1 MTETTPITAAR
12 DALPLRVANL
22 PTRKATAFDLRPDQP
37 WMLAIAADL
46 GLSGLRKLSFKGQIS
61 AEGRS
66 DWRLSAQLG
75 ATVVQPCV
83 ITAEP
88 VTTRIDAPVLRRF
101 LAEMPEPQG
110 PESEIPE
117 DDSLEPLGAEI
128 DLGAVMGEA
137 LTLLLPDYPRA
148 PGAELGT
155 LADPQAAAMNPFAVL
170 KTLKAPPESES

>member
-1 MTETTPITAAR
+1 MTTTPITAR
-12 DALPLRVANL
+12 SDAQPLRVAAL
-22 PTRKATAFDLRPDQP
+22 STRKATAFDLRPDQA

-46 GLSGLRKLSFKGQIS
+46 GLSGLRKLSFKGAIS

-66 DWRLSAQLG
+66 DWRLDAHLG

-101 LAEMPEPQG
+101 LARMPEPEG
-110 PESEIPE
+110 PDSEIPE

-128 DLGAVMGEA
+128 DLDAVMSEA
-137 LTLLLPDYPRA
+137 LSLLVPDYPRA
-148 PGAELGT
+148 PGAELGS
-155 LADPQAAAMNPFAVL
+155 LADPGADPANPFAVL
-170 KTLKAPPESES
+170 KSLKGGPETAE